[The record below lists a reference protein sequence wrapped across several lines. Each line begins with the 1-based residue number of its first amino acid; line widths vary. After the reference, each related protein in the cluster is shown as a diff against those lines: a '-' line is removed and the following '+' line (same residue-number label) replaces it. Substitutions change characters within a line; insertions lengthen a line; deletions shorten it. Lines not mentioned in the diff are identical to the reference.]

1 MAVVRITKRAVD
13 AFKSDPAKLTAP
25 DPVTGRQR
33 VADQYLWDDELTGF
47 AVKLTPAGK
56 KVFLV
61 QYRVGGAKG
70 RTRRVTL
77 GHLGP
82 ITADEARTRAKELV
96 GMVQQRK
103 DPAEER
109 DRKKAEQSLGKII
122 EQFET
127 EHVEKLKPLT
137 AKEYRRALKLHVPA
151 TLRHRP
157 IGNIGH
163 PDMIRLHHD
172 LSQKPG
178 PTQANKVL
186 AILSKLFSWAEK
198 NGLRPVG
205 PNPCRHLEK
214 NEETKRERFLSPQ
227 ELARLGNALA
237 GEPRIYVV
245 AAIRLL
251 LFTGARLNEIL
262 SARWDWVNF
271 ERGTIRLPDSKTG
284 AKTLYLNSPALTVL
298 SALPRVANNPF
309 LIVGE
314 NVGAHLVNL
323 QKPWRTIR
331 EAAGITDVR
340 LHDLRHTFAS
350 VGVAGGGSLPMVGA
364 LLGHSQ
370 PATTDRYA
378 HLASDPLRAQSD
390 AIAKQIEASMTV
402 TKSENVVQFK
412 QDKSATIGSVG

>member
-1 MAVVRITKRAVD
+1 MVRITKRAVD

-25 DPVTGRQR
+25 DPVTGKQR

-47 AVKLTPAGK
+47 GVKVTPAGK

-61 QYRVGGAKG
+61 QYRIGGAKG

-96 GMVQQRK
+96 GMVQQKK

-109 DRKKAEQSLGKII
+109 DRKRAEESFGKII
-122 EQFET
+122 EQFEK
-127 EHVEKLKPLT
+127 EHVDGLKPLT

-151 TLRHRP
+151 KLRHRP
-157 IGNIGH
+157 VGDIGH
-163 PDMIRLHHD
+163 PDMTRLHHD

-198 NGLRPVG
+198 NGLRPAG
-205 PNPCRHLEK
+205 PNPCRHIDK
-214 NEETKRERFLSPQ
+214 NKETKRERFLSPQ
-227 ELARLGNALA
+227 ELARLGKALA
-237 GEPRIYVV
+237 DEQRVYVV
-245 AAIRLL
+245 AAVRLL

-262 SARWDWVNF
+262 SARWEWVNF
-271 ERGTIRLPDSKTG
+271 ETGTIRLPDSKTG
-284 AKTLYLNSPALTVL
+284 AKTLYLNNPALTVL
-298 SALPRVANNPF
+298 STLPRVAKNPF

-323 QKPWRTIR
+323 QKPWRSIR
-331 EAAGITDVR
+331 KAAAITDVR
-340 LHDLRHTFAS
+340 LHDLRHTYAS
-350 VGVAGGGSLPMVGA
+350 VGVTGGGSLPMVGA

-370 PATTDRYA
+370 PATTNRYA
-378 HLASDPLRAQSD
+378 HLGSDPLRAASD
-390 AIAKQIEASMTV
+390 AIARQIEASMTSAK
-402 TKSENVVQFK
+402 TENVVPFK
-412 QDKSATIGSVG
+412 QDKSA